1 MHRLLLS
8 LVLLAGLVAPAAGEE
23 YRLQVAN
30 LYRDAFTHY
39 LDGPLGTGT
48 GELVMARLGR
58 ELGEARGRVA
68 QLPSGALLGDRP
80 LRYGWEA
87 LAASFGA
94 VKVIAEIKPAEGS
107 RRWDEV
113 VWTGNPGDR
122 SVWVIGPTTTRTQ
135 EVVQVALQGL
145 PLNGGVAPGLRYYA
159 PYRVTASPSA
169 RTVVTYP
176 LDFLRFYEDRGVVLW
191 DRYLSRSVG
200 LGQGIAMVVGENS
213 NPTFADW
220 VYIVVQHPPR
230 PATFKAVVGWERRS
244 GADRSNL
251 EGATIRE

>member
-1 MHRLLLS
+1 MYRLLLS
-8 LVLLAGLVAPAAGEE
+8 LVLLAGLAAPAAGEE

-30 LYRDAFTHY
+30 LYRDAFMHY
-39 LDGPLGTGT
+39 LDGPLGTGS
-48 GELVMARLGR
+48 GELVVDRLGR
-58 ELGEARGRVA
+58 DLDAGKV
-68 QLPSGALLGDRP
+68 PSGALLGDRA

-87 LAASFGA
+87 LATSFGA

-113 VWTGNPGDR
+113 VWTGKSGDR
-122 SVWVIGPTTTRTQ
+122 SVWVIGATTTRTQ
-135 EVVQVALQGL
+135 EVAHVAVQGL
-145 PLNGGVAPGLRYYA
+145 PLNGGSAAALRYYV
-159 PYRVTASPSA
+159 PYRVTGSP
-169 RTVVTYP
+169 RPQTVVTYP
-176 LDFLRFYEDRGVVLW
+176 LAFLRFYEDRGATLW

-200 LGQGIAMVVGENS
+200 LGQGIAAVVGESS

-220 VYIVVQHPPR
+220 VYLIIQHPPR
-230 PATFKAVVGWERRS
+230 PATFKAVVGWERRR

>member
-48 GELVMARLGR
+48 GELVMDRLGR
-58 ELGEARGRVA
+58 ELDGAPAGA
-68 QLPSGALLGDRP
+68 AKFPSGALLADRP

-87 LAASFGA
+87 LATSFGA

-122 SVWVIGPTTTRTQ
+122 SVWVIGSTTTRTQ
-135 EVVQVALQGL
+135 EVIHVALQGL
-145 PLNGGVAPGLRYYA
+145 PLNGGAESALRYYV
-159 PYRVTASPSA
+159 PYRVTASPSPQ
-169 RTVVTYP
+169 TVVTYP
-176 LDFLRFYEDRGVVLW
+176 LDFVRFYEDRGAVLW

-220 VYIVVQHPPR
+220 VYIVLQHPPR

-244 GADRSNL
+244 GADRSSL
-251 EGATIRE
+251 EGVTNRE

>member
-1 MHRLLLS
+1 MYRLLFGLI
-8 LVLLAGLVAPAAGEE
+8 LLAALAAPAQGEE
-23 YRLQVAN
+23 YRLQVAS
-30 LYRDAFTHY
+30 LYHDAFMHY
-39 LDGPLGTGT
+39 LDGPLGTGS
-48 GELVMARLGR
+48 GELVMERLGR
-58 ELGEARGRVA
+58 ALDSGQV
-68 QLPSGALLGDRP
+68 PSGALLGDRP

-113 VWTGNPGDR
+113 VWTGRPGDR

-135 EVVQVALQGL
+135 EVIHVALQGL
-145 PLNGGVAPGLRYYA
+145 PLNGSAAPALRYYV
-159 PYRVTASPSA
+159 PYRVTGSPSPQ
-169 RTVVTYP
+169 TVVTYP
-176 LDFLRFYEDRGVVLW
+176 LGFLRFYEDRGPVLW

-200 LGQGIAMVVGENS
+200 LGQGIAVVVGESS

-220 VYIVVQHPPR
+220 VYIVVQHPPQ
-230 PATFKAVVGWERRS
+230 PATFKAVVGWERRR

>member
-1 MHRLLLS
+1 MHRLLLG
-8 LVLLAGLVAPAAGEE
+8 LVLLAGLAAPAAGEE

-30 LYRDAFTHY
+30 LHLDAFTHY
-39 LDGPLGTGT
+39 LDGPLGTGS
-48 GELVMARLGR
+48 GELVMDRLGR
-58 ELGEARGRVA
+58 DLDAA
-68 QLPSGALLGDRP
+68 KFPSGALLGDRP

-113 VWTGNPGDR
+113 VWTGRPGDR
-122 SVWVIGPTTTRTQ
+122 SVWVIGSTTTRTQ
-135 EVVQVALQGL
+135 EVIHVALQGL
-145 PLNGGVAPGLRYYA
+145 PLNGGVAPTLRYYA
-159 PYRVTASPSA
+159 PYRVTTSPSPQA
-169 RTVVTYP
+169 VVTYP
-176 LDFLRFYEDRGVVLW
+176 LGFLRFYEDRGAVLW

-213 NPTFADW
+213 NPSFADW

-230 PATFKAVVGWERRS
+230 PPTFKAVVGWERRR

-251 EGATIRE
+251 EGVTNRE

>member
-1 MHRLLLS
+1 MYGLLLG
-8 LVLLAGLVAPAAGEE
+8 LVLGLGLVAPAAAEE
-23 YRLQVAN
+23 YRLQVAS
-30 LYRDAFTHY
+30 LHRDAFMHY
-39 LDGPLGTGT
+39 LDGPLGTGS
-48 GELVMARLGR
+48 GELVMDRLGR
-58 ELGEARGRVA
+58 DLDDGKV
-68 QLPSGALLGDRP
+68 PSGALLGDRP

-87 LAASFGA
+87 VATSFGA
-94 VKVIAEIKPAEGS
+94 VKVIAEVKAAEGS

-122 SVWVIGPTTTRTQ
+122 SVWVIAPTTTRTQ
-135 EVVQVALQGL
+135 EVIHVALQGL
-145 PLNGGVAPGLRYYA
+145 PLNGGSAAALRYYV
-159 PYRVTASPSA
+159 PYRVTGSPSPQ
-169 RTVVTYP
+169 TVVTYP
-176 LDFLRFYEDRGVVLW
+176 LGFLRFYEDRGPVLW

-200 LGQGIAMVVGENS
+200 LGQGIAVVVGENS

-230 PATFKAVVGWERRS
+230 PATFKAVVGWERRR